1 MIAIAEND
9 TIASAFARAAS
20 TYSTLSLIAV
30 PANPDRDYDP
40 DGLEISYGDMAARV
54 QVLADAYTAAGYGL
68 GHRVGLFLDNRPEHF
83 LHKLA
88 LNSIGA
94 CCVPINPDYRSGE
107 LAYVID
113 HAKLDLVVVL
123 PSRQPTLD
131 QALAL
136 TEQQPVVAHA
146 EQVSSELVTAKR
158 PVANGSVTAA
168 TPSSILYTSG
178 TTGRPKGCVLS
189 HRYELASGAWY
200 AALGGLAQIRPGQ
213 ERLYNPLPQF
223 HVNASILSFFC
234 MMLTGGCQI
243 QAERFQPTRWWH
255 EVSQTRAT
263 IVHYLGVIVPMLLNQ
278 PVATVQHQH
287 CVRFGF
293 GAGVEPE
300 LHAQFEQRFGFP
312 LLEIW
317 GMTEIVRVLVDC
329 EPPRQ
334 VGTRAFGRARPGL
347 EVRVADHLGDELPD
361 GEVGEMLVRHSE
373 AQPRKDF
380 FSGYLDDELA
390 TEQAWAGGW
399 FHTGDVVLR
408 DATGMLHFVDRQ
420 KNIIRRSG
428 ENIAAAEIEAL
439 LLTHPLVAQVAV
451 MAVADELREQEVLA
465 CIVLK
470 RPEGQPSE
478 LSHEDHVQTAK
489 QIFDFCFSQ
498 LAYYKAPGWIVF
510 KDDLP
515 TTGTQKIQKHR
526 IFEAGTDPRAS
537 AGAIDLRTLKKRNS

>member
-1 MIAIAEND
+1 MIATAEHD
-9 TIASAFARAAS
+9 TIGSALQKAAIA
-20 TYSTLSLIAV
+20 YRDLPLIAI
-30 PANPDRDYDP
+30 PQNPERDYHP
-40 DGLEISYGDMAARV
+40 DGLELSYGEVATSV
-54 QVLADAYTAAGYGL
+54 QTLADAYTATGFGL

-88 LNSIGA
+88 LNTIGV
-94 CCVPINPDYRSGE
+94 CCVPINPDYRAAE
-107 LAYVID
+107 LAYLID

-123 PSRQPTLD
+123 PSRRAALE
-131 QALAL
+131 QALVS
-136 TEQQPVVAHA
+136 TEQQPVIVAPD
-146 EQVSSELVTAKR
+146 Q
-158 PVANGSVTAA
+158 VANQRSVVQRPAAPGSVNAA

-189 HRYELASGAWY
+189 HRYELAAGAWY
-200 AALGGLAQIRPGQ
+200 ANLGHLASIRTGQ

-234 MMLTGGCQI
+234 MLLSGGCHI

-278 PVATVQHQH
+278 PVSPVQRAHR
-287 CVRFGF
+287 VRFGF
-293 GAGVEPE
+293 GAGVEPS
-300 LHAQFEQRFGFP
+300 LHEQFEQRFGFP

-317 GMTEIVRVLVDC
+317 GMTEIVRVLVDN

-334 VGTRAFGRARPGL
+334 PGTRAFGRAQLGL
-347 EVRVADHLGDELPD
+347 EVRVADHLGSALPN

-380 FSGYLDDELA
+380 FSCYLDDEAA

-399 FHTGDVVLR
+399 FHTGDMVTR
-408 DATGMLHFVDRQ
+408 DATGMLHFVDRE

-428 ENIAAAEIEAL
+428 ENISAAEIEAL
-439 LLTHPLVAQVAV
+439 LLTHPRVGQVAV
-451 MAVADELREQEVLA
+451 LAVDDELREQEVLA

-470 RPEGQPSE
+470 AVDDE
-478 LSHEDHVQTAK
+478 LDDASRFKIAK

-498 LAYYKAPGWIVF
+498 LAYYKAPGWVIF
-510 KDDLP
+510 KDDIP
-515 TTGTQKIQKHR
+515 KTGTQKIQKHR
-526 IFEAGTDPRAS
+526 IFEAGTDPRS
-537 AGAIDLRTLKKRNS
+537 APGVIDFRSLKKRRQ